1 MTPWE
6 TCRQGMNADYV
17 ESGLAE
23 PRGTPRRQREELMP
37 LALERKNSE
46 LGGERGGALGGERKY
61 SGEAAPGATRE
72 AGTRV
77 PPRALGETEKDHL
90 WLGPG
95 SLKPFLGRRSLLAL
109 RLESVDA
116 AG

>member
-1 MTPWE
+1 MRITWRAALRNPE
-6 TCRQGMNADYV
+6 AAARGVDALGPGKKEQRVGRR
-17 ESGLAE
+17 ERRGSG
-23 PRGTPRRQREELMP
+23 
-37 LALERKNSE
+37 
-46 LGGERGGALGGERKY
+46 GGERKY

-95 SLKPFLGRRSLLAL
+95 SLKPFLGRWSLLAL